1 MNSLKI
7 ATSKIGDGNPV
18 FIIAEIGGNFSTYEQ
33 GKKLID
39 SAISCGANAV
49 KIQTFK
55 AKNYVSKFATFTMP
69 NVGGKRKQLEII
81 KKLELDNTIQKKLF
95 QYCKKKKIIFFSTPS
110 HKTDVDFLE
119 DIGNEIYKIGSDD
132 LTNLP
137 LMKYV
142 AKLQKPTIIST
153 GMSNFEEVKDVV
165 KIFRRVKNQQ
175 LSILHC
181 VSMYPHD
188 PKYANLSTI
197 QMMKNKFNLPI
208 GWSDHTLG
216 IETSVAAATMGANI
230 VEKHFTLNKKAKGP
244 DHALSSDPS
253 ELTKM
258 VQNIRMVEK
267 AIGNGLKVPAYC
279 ELGNRKNVRKS
290 IVALKDIKKGT
301 KITRELLEI
310 KRPGI
315 GYSPNKIK
323 EIIGKKTKKMI
334 KMDMVIK
341 PTDLE

>member
-7 ATSKIGDGNPV
+7 GTSKIGDANPV

-33 GKKLID
+33 GKKLIN
-39 SAISCGANAV
+39 SAISCGVNAV

-55 AKNYVSKFATFTMP
+55 AENYISKFATFTMP

-81 KKLELDNTIQKKLF
+81 KKLELDYKIQKKLF

-119 DIGNEIYKIGSDD
+119 EINNEIYKIGSDD

-153 GMSNFEEVKDVV
+153 GMSNFEEVNDVV
-165 KIFRRVKNQQ
+165 KIFRREKNEQ
-175 LSILHC
+175 LAILHC

-197 QMMKNKFNLPI
+197 QMMKKKLNLPI

-244 DHALSSDPS
+244 DHALSADPS
-253 ELTKM
+253 ELSKM
-258 VQNIRMVEK
+258 IQNIRMVEK
-267 AIGNGLKVPAYC
+267 AKGNGIKSPASC
-279 ELGNRKNVRKS
+279 ELMNRKNVRKS
-290 IVALKDIKKGT
+290 IVSLKDIKKGT
-301 KITRELLEI
+301 KITRNILEI
-310 KRPGI
+310 KRPGNGI
-315 GYSPNKIK
+315 SPNMIK
-323 EIIGKKTKKMI
+323 EIIGKKAKKRI
-334 KMDMVIK
+334 KMDMPIK
-341 PTDLE
+341 FTDLE

>member
-1 MNSLKI
+1 MNALKI
-7 ATSKIGDGNPV
+7 GKLKIGDNFPV
-18 FIIAEIGGNFSTYEQ
+18 FIIAEIGGNFATYEQ
-33 GKKLID
+33 GRKLID
-39 SAISCGANAV
+39 SAILCGANAV

-55 AKNYVSKFATFTMP
+55 AENYVSKFATFTMP

-119 DIGNEIYKIGSDD
+119 KIGNEIYKIGSDD

-137 LMKYV
+137 LMEYV

-153 GMSNFEEVKDVV
+153 GMSNLDEVRDVV
-165 KIFRRVKNQQ
+165 KIFRKVNNQQ

-197 QMMKNKFNLPI
+197 KTMKNEFGLPV

-216 IETSVAAATMGANI
+216 IETCVAAATIGANI

-244 DHALSSDPS
+244 DHALSADPS

-258 VQNIRMVEK
+258 VQDIRMIEK
-267 AIGNGLKVPAYC
+267 AIGTGLKEPAVC

-301 KITRELLEI
+301 RISRDLLEV
-310 KRPGI
+310 KRPGS

-323 EIIGKKTKKMI
+323 EIIGKKAKITI
-334 KMDMVIK
+334 KMDMPIK
-341 PTDLE
+341 STDLE

>member
-7 ATSKIGDGNPV
+7 GKSKIGDNYPV

-55 AKNYVSKFATFTMP
+55 AENYVSKFATFTMP
-69 NVGGKRKQLEII
+69 NVGGKRKQLKII
-81 KKLELDNTIQKKLF
+81 KKLELDNAIQKKLF

-119 DIGNEIYKIGSDD
+119 DIGNAIYKIGSDD

-137 LMKYV
+137 LMEYV

-153 GMSNFEEVKDVV
+153 GMSNLDEVRDVV

-197 QMMKNKFNLPI
+197 KIMKNEFNLPI

-216 IETSVAAATMGANI
+216 IETCVAAATIGANI

-244 DHALSSDPS
+244 DHALSADPS

-267 AIGNGLKVPAYC
+267 AIGTGLKEPAVC

-301 KITRELLEI
+301 KITRNLLEI
-310 KRPGI
+310 KRPGS
-315 GYSPNKIK
+315 GYSPSKIK

-334 KMDMVIK
+334 KMDMPIK
-341 PTDLE
+341 STDLE